1 MYLICRFLCTLIFSN
16 MCLSKRFHR
25 IVTDGILKFFSLK
38 SPPLFELRLLSTQSL
53 QIRGRYFEAWTR
65 PEPETTSPNSARARF
80 RPENQIS
87 RVSQDMRICGV
98 QKNVVY
104 GYSCKCT
111 VLSHHDHNIGLNK
124 HKLSLLVNANAAD
137 CNISQ
142 EKMKISGNYPRWHD
156 RHQRNYLVYRYTHE
170 KLVCRPSFSW
180 NKPRIARVA
189 KLFRAMPLQR
199 IAC

>member
-1 MYLICRFLCTLIFSN
+1 MLVKKVPHNCDGRNIKVFFIEITPIIWVAGA
-16 MCLSKRFHR
+16 FHSITPDQR
-25 IVTDGILKFFSLK
+25 
-38 SPPLFELRLLSTQSL
+38 PH
-53 QIRGRYFEAWTR
+53 FEAWTR
-65 PEPETTSPNSARARF
+65 PEPETTSPNSARAQF
-80 RPENQIS
+80 RPDNQIS

-111 VLSHHDHNIGLNK
+111 VLSQHDHNIGLNK

-142 EKMKISGNYPRWHD
+142 EKMKISGNYPRWHY

-180 NKPRIARVA
+180 NKPRIARVT
-189 KLFRAMPLQR
+189 KLFRAMPLHR